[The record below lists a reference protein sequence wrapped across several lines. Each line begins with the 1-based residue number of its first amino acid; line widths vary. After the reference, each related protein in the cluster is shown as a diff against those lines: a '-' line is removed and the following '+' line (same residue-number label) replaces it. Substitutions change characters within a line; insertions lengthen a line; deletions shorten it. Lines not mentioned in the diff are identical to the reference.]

1 MAKVAF
7 LLLLSPQTPSDE
19 SIQYAK
25 IPYFHWV
32 LHPFRGKFLNIDP
45 PFLYENYFRDN
56 NSLSIQEKVLHRKAH
71 LVIEGMRK

>member
-7 LLLLSPQTPSDE
+7 LLLSFPQTPSDE

-25 IPYFHWV
+25 IPYFQWV
-32 LHPFRGKFLNIDP
+32 LNPFRGKFLSIDS
-45 PFLYENYFRDN
+45 PFLYENYFKDN
-56 NSLSIQEKVLHRKAH
+56 NSLSIQEEVLHRKAH